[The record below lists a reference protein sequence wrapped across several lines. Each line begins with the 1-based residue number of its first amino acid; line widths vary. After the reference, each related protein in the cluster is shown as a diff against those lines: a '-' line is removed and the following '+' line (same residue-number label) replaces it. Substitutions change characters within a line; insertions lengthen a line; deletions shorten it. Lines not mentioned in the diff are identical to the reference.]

1 MAWHITIHEHV
12 LTGTDQE
19 FYFAL
24 QGIDMYAGKWNAAYY
39 NMLKDIYS
47 SKSGYLW
54 VLRLPPPLKLVA
66 TI

>member
-1 MAWHITIHEHV
+1 LKPLTIREHV

-24 QGIDMYAGKWNAAYY
+24 QGIDMDAGKWNAAYY
-39 NMLKDIYS
+39 NMLKNIYS
-47 SKSGYLW
+47 SKSGSLR
-54 VLRLPPPLKLVA
+54 VLKLPPPLKPVA